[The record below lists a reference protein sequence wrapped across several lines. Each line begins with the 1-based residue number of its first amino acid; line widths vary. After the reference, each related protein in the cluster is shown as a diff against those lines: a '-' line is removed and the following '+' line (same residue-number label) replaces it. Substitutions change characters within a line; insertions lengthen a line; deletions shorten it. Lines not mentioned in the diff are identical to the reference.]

1 MFLLTNSSRPW
12 TLTSVGTTRKESRY
26 PWVHLVP
33 SSTGQA
39 LRSSLNQSKFYAAPP
54 VAHYWMQFNKLRSAA
69 MVTPPAPASLRR
81 SIKSRSTKE
90 LRLVSWT
97 LPIWRFNISRVAA
110 FVLSLDFFTVSV
122 YFSIRSVTVAPL
134 GMGENPEVAMW
145 FAFDSMPADQS
156 LASRLVSKVV
166 DP

>member
-1 MFLLTNSSRPW
+1 
-12 TLTSVGTTRKESRY
+12 
-26 PWVHLVP
+26 
-33 SSTGQA
+33 
-39 LRSSLNQSKFYAAPP
+39 
-54 VAHYWMQFNKLRSAA
+54 

-110 FVLSLDFFTVSV
+110 FVLPFDFFTVSV
-122 YFSIRSVTVAPL
+122 YFSMRSVTVAPL

-166 DP
+166 DR